1 MKKQTYWMQHQS
13 RQENMVY
20 WALWGLLFVTPLLSL
35 YVRTVNNTEL
45 TFDWQEVLIVW
56 RQYAIYLLLFLLH
69 NYVLAP
75 ILIYRQKRLLYSS
88 LVACMLGAFVFY
100 QCQSRPD
107 DMRKGPRH
115 MAQHEQMMPHERMHD
130 GPPEE
135 DFFDHEPP
143 PIEEDAPGMGPN
155 EQAIQ
160 HHPQGERADRKPM
173 GKRHPGFWGQH
184 DVIAIII
191 LVLMFGMNL
200 GIKLY
205 FKTRGDQKKLI
216 ALEKENL
223 EQQLE
228 YLKYQI
234 NPHFLMNTLN
244 NIHALVDIDPEQA
257 KETIVELSKI
267 MRFVL
272 YEGSKQKV
280 PLRQELI
287 FLDNYIQLM
296 RMRVADKK
304 VDITVDI
311 PQAIPDRD
319 IPPLMMITF
328 VENAFKHG
336 VSYQQHSF
344 IHINIQIIDNQL
356 HFVCSNSKVPQG
368 EDHHGGLG
376 LQNAKRRLE
385 LIYGRTYHLDIRDE
399 ENTYTVNLTLPL

>member
-1 MKKQTYWMQHQS
+1 MKGSTKKHKK
-13 RQENMVY
+13 ELLVY
-20 WALWGLLFVTPLLSL
+20 LALWLILFVAPLL
-35 YVRTVNNTEL
+35 NTYIGYAHSEDNM
-45 TFDWQEVLIVW
+45 TFPWNALWHIW
-56 RQYAIYLLLFLLH
+56 RQYFILFAAFLIHNFLLAPLIIYRHKRALYSIGLTLLLSAFIT
-69 NYVLAP
+69 
-75 ILIYRQKRLLYSS
+75 ILYIEK
-88 LVACMLGAFVFY
+88 
-100 QCQSRPD
+100 PD
-107 DMRKGPRH
+107 LRH
-115 MAQHEQMMPHERMHD
+115 RHPRMHQED
-130 GPPEE
+130 RFPHRDMPPEMTFME
-135 DFFDHEPP
+135 GDMHRPHPEKMPEMRGPKPPVMFRDHD
-143 PIEEDAPGMGPN
+143 I
-155 EQAIQ
+155 
-160 HHPQGERADRKPM
+160 
-173 GKRHPGFWGQH
+173 
-184 DVIAIII
+184 VTVII
-191 LVLMFGMNL
+191 LLLMIGMNL
-200 GIKLY
+200 GLKYYFRHKQDRERLRKLE
-205 FKTRGDQKKLI
+205 RQ
-216 ALEKENL
+216 NL

-311 PQAIPDRD
+311 PQAIPDRE

-368 EDHHGGLG
+368 EDLHGGLG

>member
-1 MKKQTYWMQHQS
+1 MPFL
-13 RQENMVY
+13 ENDM
-20 WALWGLLFVTPLLSL
+20 PLPKEDMPFMEDDMH
-35 YVRTVNNTEL
+35 R
-45 TFDWQEVLIVW
+45 
-56 RQYAIYLLLFLLH
+56 
-69 NYVLAP
+69 P
-75 ILIYRQKRLLYSS
+75 
-88 LVACMLGAFVFY
+88 
-100 QCQSRPD
+100 RPD
-107 DMRKGPRH
+107 KMPEMREKRGPKPPS
-115 MAQHEQMMPHERMHD
+115 MFKEHD
-130 GPPEE
+130 
-135 DFFDHEPP
+135 
-143 PIEEDAPGMGPN
+143 I
-155 EQAIQ
+155 
-160 HHPQGERADRKPM
+160 
-173 GKRHPGFWGQH
+173 
-184 DVIAIII
+184 VIFII
-191 LVLMFGMNL
+191 LLLMFGMNL
-200 GIKLY
+200 GLKYY
-205 FKTRGDQKKLI
+205 FRHRQDRERLI
-216 ALEKENL
+216 ALERQNL

-296 RMRVADKK
+296 RMRITDNK
-304 VDITVDI
+304 VDINVDI
-311 PQAIPDRD
+311 PQAIPDRE

>member
-1 MKKQTYWMQHQS
+1 MKGSTKKHKK
-13 RQENMVY
+13 ELLVY
-20 WALWGLLFVTPLLSL
+20 LALWLILFVAPLL
-35 YVRTVNNTEL
+35 NTYIGYAHSEDNM
-45 TFDWQEVLIVW
+45 TFPWNALWHIW
-56 RQYAIYLLLFLLH
+56 RQYFILFAAFLIHNFLLAPLIIYRHKRALYSIGLTLLLSAFITILYIEKPDLRH
-69 NYVLAP
+69 RHPRMHQEDRFPHRDMPPEMPFMEGDMHRPHPDKMPEMRGPKPPVMFRDHDIVTVI
-75 ILIYRQKRLLYSS
+75 ILI
-88 LVACMLGAFVFY
+88 
-100 QCQSRPD
+100 
-107 DMRKGPRH
+107 
-115 MAQHEQMMPHERMHD
+115 
-130 GPPEE
+130 
-135 DFFDHEPP
+135 
-143 PIEEDAPGMGPN
+143 
-155 EQAIQ
+155 
-160 HHPQGERADRKPM
+160 
-173 GKRHPGFWGQH
+173 
-184 DVIAIII
+184 
-191 LVLMFGMNL
+191 LMIGMNL
-200 GIKLY
+200 GLKYYFRHKQDRERLRKLE
-205 FKTRGDQKKLI
+205 RQ
-216 ALEKENL
+216 NL

-311 PQAIPDRD
+311 PQAIPDRE

-385 LIYGRTYHLDIRDE
+385 LIYGRTYHLEIRDE

>member
-1 MKKQTYWMQHQS
+1 MKGSTKKHKK
-13 RQENMVY
+13 ELLVY
-20 WALWGLLFVTPLLSL
+20 LALWLILFVTPLL
-35 YVRTVNNTEL
+35 NTYIGYAHSEDNM
-45 TFDWQEVLIVW
+45 TFPWNDLWHIW
-56 RQYAIYLLLFLLH
+56 RQYFILFAAFLIHNFLLAPLIIYRHKRALYSIGLTLLLSAFIT
-69 NYVLAP
+69 
-75 ILIYRQKRLLYSS
+75 ILYIEK
-88 LVACMLGAFVFY
+88 
-100 QCQSRPD
+100 PD
-107 DMRKGPRH
+107 LRHRHPRIHQEDRFSHRDM
-115 MAQHEQMMPHERMHD
+115 
-130 GPPEE
+130 PPEMPFME
-135 DFFDHEPP
+135 GDMHRPHPEKMPEMRGPKPPVMFRDHD
-143 PIEEDAPGMGPN
+143 I
-155 EQAIQ
+155 
-160 HHPQGERADRKPM
+160 
-173 GKRHPGFWGQH
+173 
-184 DVIAIII
+184 VTVII
-191 LVLMFGMNL
+191 LLLMIGMNL
-200 GIKLY
+200 GLKYYFRHKQDRERLRKLE
-205 FKTRGDQKKLI
+205 RQ
-216 ALEKENL
+216 NL

-311 PQAIPDRD
+311 PQAIPDRE

>member
-1 MKKQTYWMQHQS
+1 MKGSTKKHKK
-13 RQENMVY
+13 ELLVY
-20 WALWGLLFVTPLLSL
+20 LALWLILFVAPLL
-35 YVRTVNNTEL
+35 NTYIGYAHSEDNMPFPWNDL
-45 TFDWQEVLIVW
+45 WHIW
-56 RQYAIYLLLFLLH
+56 RQYFILFAAFLIHNFLLAPLIIYRHKRALYSIGLTLLLSAFIT
-69 NYVLAP
+69 
-75 ILIYRQKRLLYSS
+75 ILYIEK
-88 LVACMLGAFVFY
+88 
-100 QCQSRPD
+100 PD
-107 DMRKGPRH
+107 FTHRH
-115 MAQHEQMMPHERMHD
+115 PRMHQED
-130 GPPEE
+130 RFPHRDMPPEMPFME
-135 DFFDHEPP
+135 GDMHRPHPDKLPEMRGPKPPVMFRDHD
-143 PIEEDAPGMGPN
+143 I
-155 EQAIQ
+155 
-160 HHPQGERADRKPM
+160 
-173 GKRHPGFWGQH
+173 
-184 DVIAIII
+184 VTVII
-191 LVLMFGMNL
+191 LLLMIGMNL
-200 GIKLY
+200 GLKYYFRHKQDRERLRKLE
-205 FKTRGDQKKLI
+205 RQ
-216 ALEKENL
+216 NL

-311 PQAIPDRD
+311 PQAIPDRE

-385 LIYGRTYHLDIRDE
+385 LIYGRTYHLEIRDE

>member
-1 MKKQTYWMQHQS
+1 MKGSTKKHKK
-13 RQENMVY
+13 ELLVY
-20 WALWGLLFVTPLLSL
+20 LALWLILFVAPLL
-35 YVRTVNNTEL
+35 NTYIGYAHSEDNM
-45 TFDWQEVLIVW
+45 TFPWNDLWHIW
-56 RQYAIYLLLFLLH
+56 RQYFILFAAFLIHNFLLAPLIIYRHKRALYSIGLTLLLSAFIT
-69 NYVLAP
+69 
-75 ILIYRQKRLLYSS
+75 ILYIEK
-88 LVACMLGAFVFY
+88 
-100 QCQSRPD
+100 PD
-107 DMRKGPRH
+107 LRH
-115 MAQHEQMMPHERMHD
+115 RHPRMHQED
-130 GPPEE
+130 RFPHRDMPPEMTFME
-135 DFFDHEPP
+135 GDIHRSHPDKMPEMRGPKPPVMFRDHD
-143 PIEEDAPGMGPN
+143 I
-155 EQAIQ
+155 
-160 HHPQGERADRKPM
+160 
-173 GKRHPGFWGQH
+173 
-184 DVIAIII
+184 VTVII
-191 LVLMFGMNL
+191 LLLMIGMNL
-200 GIKLY
+200 GLKYYFRHKQDRERLRKLE
-205 FKTRGDQKKLI
+205 RQ
-216 ALEKENL
+216 NL

-311 PQAIPDRD
+311 PQAIPDRE

>member
-1 MKKQTYWMQHQS
+1 M
-13 RQENMVY
+13 
-20 WALWGLLFVTPLLSL
+20 
-35 YVRTVNNTEL
+35 
-45 TFDWQEVLIVW
+45 
-56 RQYAIYLLLFLLH
+56 
-69 NYVLAP
+69 
-75 ILIYRQKRLLYSS
+75 
-88 LVACMLGAFVFY
+88 
-100 QCQSRPD
+100 
-107 DMRKGPRH
+107 
-115 MAQHEQMMPHERMHD
+115 
-130 GPPEE
+130 
-135 DFFDHEPP
+135 
-143 PIEEDAPGMGPN
+143 
-155 EQAIQ
+155 
-160 HHPQGERADRKPM
+160 
-173 GKRHPGFWGQH
+173 
-184 DVIAIII
+184 
-191 LVLMFGMNL
+191 
-200 GIKLY
+200 
-205 FKTRGDQKKLI
+205 
-216 ALEKENL
+216 
-223 EQQLE
+223 
-228 YLKYQI
+228 
-234 NPHFLMNTLN
+234 
-244 NIHALVDIDPEQA
+244 
-257 KETIVELSKI
+257 ELSKI

-311 PQAIPDRD
+311 PQAIPDRE

-356 HFVCSNSKVPQG
+356 HFVCSNSKMPQG